1 MKNVSTALAAHL
13 HKAREIQSCD
23 LYELT
28 LLNGS
33 RYYYTDTDIDVEVN
47 GHIYRCPKNHGSPI
61 LKRTQTKTYG
71 EVTVDTLTVT
81 IYADKNDCIGD
92 TPFFKACHDGILDRA
107 SLSMSRCFFGLKNEV
122 IGVVGVFS
130 GITEVKSCGGL
141 MMKLTVKSKV
151 QGLSQEFPRR
161 RFYPQGT
168 YASSG
173 GQVTSSAMEDSAS
186 VIAPFVPLKEVLL

>member
-1 MKNVSTALAAHL
+1 
-13 HKAREIQSCD
+13 
-23 LYELT
+23 
-28 LLNGS
+28 
-33 RYYYTDTDIDVEVN
+33 
-47 GHIYRCPKNHGSPI
+47 
-61 LKRTQTKTYG
+61 
-71 EVTVDTLTVT
+71 
-81 IYADKNDCIGD
+81 
-92 TPFFKACHDGILDRA
+92 
-107 SLSMSRCFFGLKNEV
+107 MSRCFFGLNDEV

-173 GQVTSSAMEDSAS
+173 GQVTSSATEDSAS

>member
-1 MKNVSTALAAHL
+1 MKSVTDELSNYL
-13 HKAREIQSCD
+13 HSQREMVSCD
-23 LYELT
+23 LYELRLFSGKKYYFT
-28 LLNGS
+28 DADRDITYNG
-33 RYYYTDTDIDVEVN
+33 N
-47 GHIYRCPKNHGSPI
+47 LYRHNAVL
-61 LKRTQTKTYG
+61 LKREQTKINNVISVDSMTVSIYA
-71 EVTVDTLTVT
+71 TVD
-81 IYADKNDCIGD
+81 DKLDVKPI
-92 TPFFKACHDGILDRA
+92 FQAAHDGDFDRA
-107 SLSMSRCFFGLKNEV
+107 ILSMSRCFFGFNNEV

-141 MMKLTVKSKV
+141 TMKLTVKSKV

-173 GQVTSSAMEDSAS
+173 GQVTSSATEDSAS

>member
-13 HKAREIQSCD
+13 HKVREIQSCD

-107 SLSMSRCFFGLKNEV
+107 SLSMSR
-122 IGVVGVFS
+122 
-130 GITEVKSCGGL
+130 SCGGL

-173 GQVTSSAMEDSAS
+173 GQVTSSSTEDSAS